1 MLAQL
6 KKLVF
11 SLLQSCLLLAAKFHL
26 RYFHRHCL
34 KPYVLMSIIKIKR
47 NQPQYSVKCHFSNL
61 FSFARQYLC
70 CQQLMNSLMTK
81 TAYLSFRRSC
91 ATEKSQKTINRDP
104 SALRFVG
111 MTKTLVTRLKLVY
124 LIIRQK
130 TKRTKDRVQ

>member
-1 MLAQL
+1 MMGQLAHDNNHVPVISTVGAGSARPMET
-6 KKLVF
+6 K
-11 SLLQSCLLLAAKFHL
+11 
-26 RYFHRHCL
+26 
-34 KPYVLMSIIKIKR
+34 
-47 NQPQYSVKCHFSNL
+47 QPQFSVKCHFSNL

-70 CQQLMNSLMTK
+70 CQPLMNSPMTT
-81 TAYLSFRRSC
+81 TAHLSFRRSY
-91 ATEKSQKTINRDP
+91 ATEKSQKTIDRDP